1 VTGLI
6 AKPGLQLVLV
16 LLVAPLLGGIIKTLK
31 ARLQTRRGPNILQS
45 YRDIFK
51 LFRKGMVIPET
62 ASWIFSATPYVVF
75 VTAALVGLM
84 IPMITTDAPLSL
96 FGGVLAVVLLKAG
109 TIEAQ
114 QPAGGADPE
123 ISVRGLGKRLH
134 NLLRQALL
142 RRPHSL
148 GIGSWRRLSGAS
160 GSKLK
165 DRNNDKGDK
174 QGGSDGGA
182 REGESSFV
190 VAPVHRVQHG
200 MLTTQSKSEPREP
213 SAGSR
218 TPRIY
223 HTSRTA

>member
-1 VTGLI
+1 MI
-6 AKPGLQLVLV
+6 H
-16 LLVAPLLGGIIKTLK
+16 
-31 ARLQTRRGPNILQS
+31 S
-45 YRDIFK
+45 SD
-51 LFRKGMVIPET
+51 ET
-62 ASWIFSATPYVVF
+62 AGQSIAAGEGAKNAVPVTNQSSTLSPDPQGVISRYHQAENVVICE
-75 VTAALVGLM
+75 G
-84 IPMITTDAPLSL
+84 
-96 FGGVLAVVLLKAG
+96 GGVLAVVLLKAG